1 MQLSR
6 RFVLMGLGLIPLAI
20 IWLVPMLKMIVGWG
34 IGTYPLIVVAFV
46 AGMQFQISS
55 VNWLR
60 TVCILYPVLVSLGLT
75 IYGGAFEFYSMGL
88 VLGLLVDLV
97 LLMQRKVSPQYVIG
111 RTGLVLLFV
120 LLLYMIGGSGA

>member
-1 MQLSR
+1 MRLNR
-6 RFVLMGLGLIPLAI
+6 RFVLMGLGLVPLVV
-20 IWLVPMLKMIVGWG
+20 IWLVPMVKMIVGWG
-34 IGTYPLIVVAFV
+34 IGTYPLIVVAFI

-55 VNWLR
+55 VDWLR
-60 TVCILYPVLVSLGLT
+60 TICILYPALVSLGLT